1 MLRRTSRR
9 RPRPEINYLDLIPS
23 HAVESEPQGEPDRV
37 VLRMPRFRDAIFGR
51 LLQPRL
57 RGDRRFIRV
66 PLDRRGSWLWSEID
80 GQRTVGDLAR
90 RFRAAFPEDAGQ
102 VEERLCHYVAAMV
115 GHGFMTVRGR

>member
-1 MLRRTSRR
+1 MRWTRR
-9 RPRPEINYLDLIPS
+9 RHPRPEINYLDLIPS
-23 HAVESEPQGEPDRV
+23 HAVESEPHGEPDRI

-51 LLQPRL
+51 LLQPHL

-80 GQRTVGDLAR
+80 GRRTVGDLAR
-90 RFRAAFPEDAGQ
+90 RFREAFPEDSDQ

-115 GHGFMTVRGR
+115 GHGFMTVRER